1 MGALSSRVCRDSY
14 SAGMTLSRVAGR
26 NGRREEQYMSR
37 VVLARMVW
45 IRIKSALG
53 VLSPAGLAVDA
64 QGEAER
70 LA

>member
-1 MGALSSRVCRDSY
+1 
-14 SAGMTLSRVAGR
+14 MTLSRVAGR
-26 NGRREEQYMSR
+26 NDRQEEQYMSK

-45 IRIKSALG
+45 IGIRSALG

-70 LA
+70 LAA